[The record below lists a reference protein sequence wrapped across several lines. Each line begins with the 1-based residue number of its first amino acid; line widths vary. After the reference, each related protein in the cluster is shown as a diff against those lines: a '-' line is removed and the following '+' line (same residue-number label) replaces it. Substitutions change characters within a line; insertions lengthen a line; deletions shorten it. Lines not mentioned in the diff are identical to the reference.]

1 MEEILTKWSCLTYN
15 RTLVSFHMKT
25 NLDIPSGLINEA
37 MRLAGAK
44 TKRAAVLAAL
54 DDFSRGG
61 RMREMAMR
69 LGNSDT
75 FMTAVDLETLRL

>member
-1 MEEILTKWSCLTYN
+1 
-15 RTLVSFHMKT
+15 MKT
-25 NLDIPSGLINEA
+25 TLDIPTSLINEA

-54 DDFSRGG
+54 DDFSRRG

-75 FMTAVDLETLRL
+75 FMTATDLETLRLQEKPK